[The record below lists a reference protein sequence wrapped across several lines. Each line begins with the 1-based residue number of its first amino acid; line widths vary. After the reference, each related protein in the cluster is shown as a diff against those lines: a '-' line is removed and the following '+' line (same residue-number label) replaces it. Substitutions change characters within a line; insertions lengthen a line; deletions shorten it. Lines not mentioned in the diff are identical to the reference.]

1 MATLTGNTI
10 KDTYQSLLKVNDNG
24 ELAATLQEIT
34 DGVGN
39 GSGVSLNTTGDLKA
53 EGTIEFGSL
62 KDTGEAITITK
73 FVDEADG
80 IANNDNDTS
89 IPTSAA
95 IIDYVAAKITE
106 EDLDFAGDSGTGSVD
121 LDSQTFT
128 IGGTANQI
136 ETTATGQSLTIAF
149 PSAGVVLPD
158 GSTATT
164 QAISDDSTK
173 VATTAYVKSVLTQED
188 LDFQGD
194 TGTGSVDLDS
204 EVLDIAGGTGIDT
217 VASGQTLTVNI
228 DSTVAT
234 LTGTQTLTNKT
245 INADNNTISNL
256 EVDNLKAGVLD
267 TDLTTVSASDD
278 TLASAKAIKTYV
290 DANITAQDLDITDGT
305 TTSAVDLDSQTMT
318 IQGTANEV
326 EVSLTDQTFTVGL
339 PDTINVNVSGNIT
352 GDITGNAGTA
362 TALETARDI
371 ALSGD
376 VVGSASFDGTA
387 NITIAATIQ
396 PDSVALGTDTTGDY
410 VANLGTGTGVTIA
423 SNTGEGSQ
431 PTISVDYG
439 STANTAVE
447 GDTEITISG
456 TTNQIEITGTANQAL
471 GGSPSYTVG
480 LPDDVTIAGSLIVSN
495 DLTVNGT
502 TTTVNTQTLS
512 VEDPLIAL
520 AIANDAN
527 SVDTGFY
534 AKYSLDSGV
543 TTKFAGLFKDA
554 SDTDTF
560 KLFKGL
566 EVEPTTT
573 VDTAGTGY
581 ALADIQVAG
590 LEATTIVKTGGSSTE
605 FLKADGSIDSN
616 TYLTAESDTLD
627 AVTTRGNT
635 TTNSIEVGAA
645 TITGDL
651 TVDTNTLYVDSTDN
665 RVGIGTTSIN
675 SKVQIEQP
683 QQISGAFSNPFIKLS
698 NSAQTDNIGTTAI
711 ALATSTADN
720 YGYAISA
727 KRGTSGADSS
737 FIITHHDNSLT
748 GTERMRIDSSGN
760 VGIGTDNPS
769 AGIHV
774 KHGSITTSS
783 DYSSFLSN
791 ATAKIVA
798 NHSSE
803 YGISIGYANASTDT
817 IGIQSGNTGASRP
830 LSLQP
835 FGGNVG
841 IGTSSPTRTLE
852 VNSGTASDIAKIGNN
867 SGAFTFGYSASLAS
881 IDLAASNAFRIRQ
894 GAVIPFYIN
903 TDSNVG
909 IGTTSP
915 NYRLNLSN
923 SSTLTP
929 VYQQF
934 TNGTTGTTA
943 NDGTVMGIDSDGD
956 FIINNLE
963 AKDIKLYTSDTPRMV
978 IDSSGNVKINN
989 GSLELGSEGISS
1001 GYVYSQESLYF
1012 NVDSNNTPENSVI
1025 VFGTGRTGN
1034 TGGSELM
1041 RIESDG
1047 KIAIDGYS
1055 NGAYIKSVGSIRF
1068 DIDSDNNQTDRAFV
1082 VGHNNAASDLFIIKE
1097 SGNVGIGTS
1106 PTAKLTV
1113 NGNINFPYSTTGTS
1127 TIGIQQSPTNPYST
1141 TARELL
1147 IKGANA
1153 EPTGASGQA
1162 QQGGNVRISAGLARV
1177 NTGLGIRAGD
1187 VIIEGGL
1194 HHDGVGVTDGAGRII
1209 FNTAGTERMRITS
1222 GGDFYI
1228 GTGAS
1233 VASSTQG
1240 GASFVVDTN
1249 DRRTLL
1255 LSTQTTS
1262 ANSLV
1267 IFYNTNGVVGT
1278 ISTSGS
1284 STAYNTTSDYRLK
1297 ENVVPMEGAL
1307 DRVDALKPSRFNFI
1321 ADADKTVDGFLAHEV
1336 ADVVPEAISGE
1347 KDAVETQEY
1356 EVSPAVYEDVV
1367 HPAVEEVL
1375 DDDGNVVTPAQEEYT
1390 ERVLVSE
1397 AVMGTREVPVY
1408 QGIDQSK
1415 LVPLLTAALQ
1425 EAHTLIKELT
1435 ARVEALESN

>member
-34 DGVGN
+34 DGVGT

-121 LDSQTFT
+121 LDSQIFT

-164 QAISDDSTK
+164 QAVSDDSTK

-290 DANITAQDLDITDGT
+290 DSQVTAQDLDITDGT
-305 TTSAVDLDSQTMT
+305 TTSSVDLDSETMT

-352 GDITGNAGTA
+352 GDITGNADTA

-396 PDSVALGTDTTGDY
+396 ADSVALGTDTTGDY
-410 VANLGTGTGVTIA
+410 VANLGTGTGVTIG

-439 STANTAVE
+439 STANTAVQ
-447 GDTEITISG
+447 GNTEITING

-471 GGSPSYTVG
+471 GGAPSYTVG
-480 LPDDVTIAGSLIVSN
+480 LPNDVTIAGSLIVSN

-534 AKYSLDSGV
+534 AKYSLDSGL

-616 TYLTAESDTLD
+616 TYLTAESDTLNS
-627 AVTTRGNT
+627 VTGRGNT
-635 TTNSIEVGAA
+635 TSNSIQVGAA
-645 TITGDL
+645 TITGSL
-651 TVDTNTLYVDSTDN
+651 TVDTTTLYVDSANN
-665 RVGIGTTSIN
+665 RVAVGTTNAQQKLHVQDAGAVSIRLNDSTTNYWDLTNDSNLIFSRGGTERVRIHSGGDISFRDTSNNEAFYWDASASGLGINVNDPDAQLEIVNSSGGSYRLGYAGGTDSYFDSENFYIRSGNGGSNKFIVNASGNIGIGTANPSGKLTVDGASTPSSTPSGTFQITNLGGGTPTQIN
-675 SKVQIEQP
+675 MGVLDASPFYGWIQAQHQTLSGFYYNLLLQP
-683 QQISGAFSNPFIKLS
+683 Q
-698 NSAQTDNIGTTAI
+698 
-711 ALATSTADN
+711 
-720 YGYAISA
+720 
-727 KRGTSGADSS
+727 
-737 FIITHHDNSLT
+737 
-748 GTERMRIDSSGN
+748 
-760 VGIGTDNPS
+760 
-769 AGIHV
+769 
-774 KHGSITTSS
+774 
-783 DYSSFLSN
+783 
-791 ATAKIVA
+791 
-798 NHSSE
+798 
-803 YGISIGYANASTDT
+803 
-817 IGIQSGNTGASRP
+817 
-830 LSLQP
+830 
-835 FGGNVG
+835 GGNVG
-841 IGTSSPTRTLE
+841 IGTTNPSAKLSINKNEGSSATTTFTTSNSYLQLGTTDYNTSGAVYAIGLGYSSGATNSPAYIGLKQTATGSYTKGDLLFLTRDSTD
-852 VNSGTASDIAKIGNN
+852 DIA
-867 SGAFTFGYSASLAS
+867 
-881 IDLAASNAFRIRQ
+881 
-894 GAVIPFYIN
+894 P
-903 TDSNVG
+903 
-909 IGTTSP
+909 
-915 NYRLNLSN
+915 
-923 SSTLTP
+923 
-929 VYQQF
+929 
-934 TNGTTGTTA
+934 
-943 NDGTVMGIDSDGD
+943 
-956 FIINNLE
+956 
-963 AKDIKLYTSDTPRMV
+963 
-978 IDSSGNVKINN
+978 
-989 GSLELGSEGISS
+989 
-1001 GYVYSQESLYF
+1001 
-1012 NVDSNNTPENSVI
+1012 
-1025 VFGTGRTGN
+1025 
-1034 TGGSELM
+1034 
-1041 RIESDG
+1041 
-1047 KIAIDGYS
+1047 
-1055 NGAYIKSVGSIRF
+1055 
-1068 DIDSDNNQTDRAFV
+1068 
-1082 VGHNNAASDLFIIKE
+1082 
-1097 SGNVGIGTS
+1097 
-1106 PTAKLTV
+1106 
-1113 NGNINFPYSTTGTS
+1113 
-1127 TIGIQQSPTNPYST
+1127 
-1141 TARELL
+1141 
-1147 IKGANA
+1147 
-1153 EPTGASGQA
+1153 
-1162 QQGGNVRISAGLARV
+1162 
-1177 NTGLGIRAGD
+1177 
-1187 VIIEGGL
+1187 
-1194 HHDGVGVTDGAGRII
+1194 
-1209 FNTAGTERMRITS
+1209 TERMRVLSS
-1222 GGDFYI
+1222 GGLTFNGDTAAANALDDYEEGTFTPELADAAAGGNTASPSDANGSYVKVGSMVTISIQLQNTDLTGMTGTNTAYI
-1228 GTGAS
+1228 RNLPFSAKNLTGAIKFN
-1233 VASSTQG
+1233 ATPRLNL
-1240 GASFVVDTN
+1240 F
-1249 DRRTLL
+1249 
-1255 LSTQTTS
+1255 S
-1262 ANSLV
+1262 ANANNMHTTVELGD
-1267 IFYNTNGVVGT
+1267 NTNYIYFEESLTNSANAV
-1278 ISTSGS
+1278 ISTVNQFANGS
-1284 STAYNTTSDYRLK
+1284 DIFFTMTY
-1297 ENVVPMEGAL
+1297 
-1307 DRVDALKPSRFNFI
+1307 F
-1321 ADADKTVDGFLAHEV
+1321 AD
-1336 ADVVPEAISGE
+1336 
-1347 KDAVETQEY
+1347 
-1356 EVSPAVYEDVV
+1356 
-1367 HPAVEEVL
+1367 
-1375 DDDGNVVTPAQEEYT
+1375 
-1390 ERVLVSE
+1390 
-1397 AVMGTREVPVY
+1397 
-1408 QGIDQSK
+1408 
-1415 LVPLLTAALQ
+1415 
-1425 EAHTLIKELT
+1425 
-1435 ARVEALESN
+1435 